1 MIVPD
6 NKKPLINEKL
16 DILLVLPVKVVLI
29 RKASICYNKRVKK
42 SLCKKVCNFIQSLLS
57 VGIRSYFTQCNVFE
71 KMRQMYLS
79 IVE

>member
-29 RKASICYNKRVKK
+29 RKASN
-42 SLCKKVCNFIQSLLS
+42 LL
-57 VGIRSYFTQCNVFE
+57 Q
-71 KMRQMYLS
+71 
-79 IVE
+79 